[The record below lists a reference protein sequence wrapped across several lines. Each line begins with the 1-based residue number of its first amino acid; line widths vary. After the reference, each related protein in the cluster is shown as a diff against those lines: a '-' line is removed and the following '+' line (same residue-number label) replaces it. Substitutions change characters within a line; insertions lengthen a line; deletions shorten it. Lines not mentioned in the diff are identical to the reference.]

1 MRLLFL
7 ANFPRSVFM
16 EMTRFMAAYVFLIIG
31 FMMSFMMYFADQDPF
46 QSFPG
51 VFVKVG
57 GRLYY

>member
-1 MRLLFL
+1 MT
-7 ANFPRSVFM
+7 NFPRSVFM

>member
-1 MRLLFL
+1 MT
-7 ANFPRSVFM
+7 NFPRSVFM

-51 VFVKVG
+51 VFVKVS